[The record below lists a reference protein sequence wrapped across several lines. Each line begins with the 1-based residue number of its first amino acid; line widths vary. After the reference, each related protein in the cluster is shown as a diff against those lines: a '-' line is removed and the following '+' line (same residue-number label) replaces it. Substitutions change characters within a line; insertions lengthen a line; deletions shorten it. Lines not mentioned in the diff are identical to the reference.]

1 VLDIELR
8 NVIVKPA
15 VHLASR
21 DVNLH
26 VLNGGDEQDLDK
38 VGHNLQDE
46 LPVAHYVAKI
56 YAQFI
61 FNIVEQAPNRKSK
74 QEGSYLTIPVHRCI
88 DLAQPELLQ
97 VLELP
102 FNQAQYCIC
111 MPDQWKKH
119 FDRIFPSSV
128 QEA

>member
-1 VLDIELR
+1 
-8 NVIVKPA
+8 
-15 VHLASR
+15 
-21 DVNLH
+21 
-26 VLNGGDEQDLDK
+26 
-38 VGHNLQDE
+38 
-46 LPVAHYVAKI
+46 
-56 YAQFI
+56 FI
-61 FNIVEQAPNRKSK
+61 FNIIEQAPNRKSK

-119 FDRIFPSSV
+119 FDHIFPSSNFPNYSYYKSYIALASTTKDV
-128 QEA
+128 DLVKIRARLKKEFNKLAWAPWILADHMWGT